1 MPRLS
6 MSTTHNLGVEEAT
19 RRLKEKFDSVRS
31 RFGEHVSR
39 LREQWEGNTLSFAFE
54 TMGMSVSGTVAVADD
69 QVSLEAE
76 LPLAAALFKGMIE
89 KRIREELGDLLA

>member
-6 MSTTHNLGVEEAT
+6 MTTTHNLGAEEAT

-31 RFGEHVSR
+31 RFGEHVSG
-39 LREQWEGNTLSFAFE
+39 LKEQWEGNTLSFAFQAL
-54 TMGMSVSGTVAVADD
+54 GMPVSGTVAVCDD

-76 LPLAAALFKGMIE
+76 LPLAAALVKGTIE
-89 KRIREELGDLLA
+89 RRIREELGELLA